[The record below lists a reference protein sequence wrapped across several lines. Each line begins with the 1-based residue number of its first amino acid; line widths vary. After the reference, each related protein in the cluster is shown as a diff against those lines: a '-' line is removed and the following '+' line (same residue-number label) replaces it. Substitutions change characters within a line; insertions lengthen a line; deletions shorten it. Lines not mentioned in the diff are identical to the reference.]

1 MSGDGA
7 TPARGRRRVP
17 VEAHG
22 LAVHAISLGGT
33 LGGDP
38 PTGQLFRRVVHQSPR
53 SVHMSEEDQ
62 VETLTAL
69 TQPFGAKQLYESR
82 TILIM
87 GEINSMVA
95 ERVTAQLLAL
105 SGQSRDP
112 IRLFIHSNG
121 GHVESGDT
129 IHDMIKFVQA
139 RIIMVGTGWVAS
151 AGTHIYLAVPREDR
165 YALPNTRF
173 MIHQPLGGVGGRA
186 ADLQIEAEEI
196 LKARERLNRTIAEA
210 TGQPIARVRKDT
222 DRNFWMS
229 PAEAKEYGI
238 VGTIIASSADLPR

>member
-1 MSGDGA
+1 
-7 TPARGRRRVP
+7 
-17 VEAHG
+17 
-22 LAVHAISLGGT
+22 
-33 LGGDP
+33 
-38 PTGQLFRRVVHQSPR
+38 
-53 SVHMSEEDQ
+53 MSEEDPT
-62 VETLTAL
+62 EALTAL
-69 TQPFGAKQLYESR
+69 THPFGAKQLYESR

-105 SGQSRDP
+105 SGQSREP
-112 IRLFIHSNG
+112 IRVFIHSNG

-129 IHDMIKFVQA
+129 IHDMIKFVA
-139 RIIMVGTGWVAS
+139 PRVIMVGTGWVAS

-238 VGTIIASSADLPR
+238 VGTIVTSSADVPH